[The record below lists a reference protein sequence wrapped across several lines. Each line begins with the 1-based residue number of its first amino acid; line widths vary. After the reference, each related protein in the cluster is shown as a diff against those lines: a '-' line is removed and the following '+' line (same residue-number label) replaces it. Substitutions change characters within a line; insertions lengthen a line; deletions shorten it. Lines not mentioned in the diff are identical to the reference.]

1 MGQAAHSPPTFTRQT
16 DTGEQDT
23 HIQKFTGR
31 PRGRAG
37 RGSGDSVRESV
48 LLLLSALASRLPSS
62 RGSQSPSPD
71 STQYRDQK
79 GDGQRSQPGGPQ
91 AWDPPAL
98 PPGPGV
104 TAQAWPPARLLLPTV
119 DDARRVA
126 GSGSGG
132 LGDSLFPSPGLGC
145 SLPGTHLCTKR
156 LKLPKEHR
164 LKSQHE

>member
-1 MGQAAHSPPTFTRQT
+1 M
-16 DTGEQDT
+16 

-79 GDGQRSQPGGPQ
+79 GDRVTGSAPSPAGLRHGTLQPSPQ
-91 AWDPPAL
+91 A
-98 PPGPGV
+98 PG
-104 TAQAWPPARLLLPTV
+104 
-119 DDARRVA
+119 
-126 GSGSGG
+126 
-132 LGDSLFPSPGLGC
+132 
-145 SLPGTHLCTKR
+145 
-156 LKLPKEHR
+156 
-164 LKSQHE
+164 